1 MRGDVVMHEMGI
13 AGSILEAVQ
22 EKVRIHP
29 GHRASRV
36 GLRIGE
42 FAGVDP
48 ESLRFCVEAMNA
60 SCPLAVEIDWRRAA
74 DGCRGYEMEIAWI
87 ELEEIPEPAEV
98 VP

>member
-1 MRGDVVMHEMGI
+1 MHEMGI
-13 AGSILEAVQ
+13 ACSILEAVQ

-48 ESLRFCVEAMNA
+48 ESLRFCFEAMDS

-74 DGCRGYEMEIAWI
+74 DGCRGDELEIAWF
-87 ELEEIPEPAEV
+87 ELEKIPEPAEV